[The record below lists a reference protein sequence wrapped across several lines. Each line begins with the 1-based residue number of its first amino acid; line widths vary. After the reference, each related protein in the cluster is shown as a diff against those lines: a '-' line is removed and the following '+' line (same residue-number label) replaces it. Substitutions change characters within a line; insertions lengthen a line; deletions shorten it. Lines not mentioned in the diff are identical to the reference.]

1 MSGTTSS
8 GSGSLAPRRKVGA
21 AGAGGAITTIVI
33 WVLHDL
39 AGVEVTP
46 EVAAAITTVVAF
58 LAGYFTPQPQP

>member
-8 GSGSLAPRRKVGA
+8 GSGSLVPRRKVAA
-21 AGAGGAITTIVI
+21 AGAGGAVTTLLI
-33 WVLHDL
+33 WALQAF

-46 EVAAAITTVVAF
+46 EVAAAITTVIAF

>member
-1 MSGTTSS
+1 
-8 GSGSLAPRRKVGA
+8 
-21 AGAGGAITTIVI
+21 VI